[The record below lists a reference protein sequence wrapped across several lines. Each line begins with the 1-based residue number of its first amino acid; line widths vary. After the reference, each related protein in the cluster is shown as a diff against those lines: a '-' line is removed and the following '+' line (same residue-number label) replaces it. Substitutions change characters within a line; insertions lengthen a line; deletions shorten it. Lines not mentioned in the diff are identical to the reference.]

1 MPATISLSSPETK
14 HFTENFFNT
23 LVVAGHKSGFDC
35 RTKMVAVKS
44 SVASAMLRRER
55 VGGGG
60 GVLGSTCE
68 NSKSMETGFP
78 ALTTTVK
85 TCD

>member
-1 MPATISLSSPETK
+1 MPATISLSSPETQ

-35 RTKMVAVKS
+35 RTKMVAVES

-55 VGGGG
+55 VGG
-60 GVLGSTCE
+60 VAFSVQLVRTQDQWRQVS
-68 NSKSMETGFP
+68 P
-78 ALTTTVK
+78 PLRLQ
-85 TCD
+85 

>member
-44 SVASAMLRRER
+44 SVASAMLLRRER

-60 GVLGSTCE
+60 GFGSTCE
-68 NSKSMETGFP
+68 NSRSMETGFP

-85 TCD
+85 SGE

>member
-1 MPATISLSSPETK
+1 MPATISSSSPETK
-14 HFTENFFNT
+14 HFTETFFNT

-60 GVLGSTCE
+60 GGSRF
-68 NSKSMETGFP
+68 N
-78 ALTTTVK
+78 L
-85 TCD
+85 

>member
-60 GVLGSTCE
+60 GGGG
-68 NSKSMETGFP
+68 GFSVQLVRTQDQWRRVSP
-78 ALTTTVK
+78 PLRLQ
-85 TCD
+85 

>member
-1 MPATISLSSPETK
+1 
-14 HFTENFFNT
+14 
-23 LVVAGHKSGFDC
+23 
-35 RTKMVAVKS
+35 MVAVES

-60 GVLGSTCE
+60 GGGVLGSTCE
-68 NSKSMETGFP
+68 NSSSMETGFP

-85 TCD
+85 TRD

>member
-55 VGGGG
+55 VVGGGG
-60 GVLGSTCE
+60 GFSVQLVRTQDQWRRVS
-68 NSKSMETGFP
+68 P
-78 ALTTTVK
+78 PLRLQ
-85 TCD
+85 

>member
-1 MPATISLSSPETK
+1 MPATISLSSPETQ

-55 VGGGG
+55 VGGE
-60 GVLGSTCE
+60 VLGSTCE
-68 NSKSMETGFP
+68 NSRSMETGFP

-85 TCD
+85 TRD

>member
-1 MPATISLSSPETK
+1 
-14 HFTENFFNT
+14 
-23 LVVAGHKSGFDC
+23 
-35 RTKMVAVKS
+35 MVAVKS

-60 GVLGSTCE
+60 GEVLGSNCE
-68 NSKSMETGFP
+68 NSRSMETGFP

-85 TCD
+85 TRD